1 MRGAFSRSSCPR
13 PKCAAAP
20 VSCGSSFRNASI
32 RSASKRKNGGNCHRI
47 GPSFGP
53 SRSRPDAMKFAS
65 GVSASRSRRMC
76 VMKRGAF
83 TANTKSSG
91 TRSAQSAN
99 ASGRCM
105 P

>member
-1 MRGAFSRSSCPR
+1 MRSG
-13 PKCAAAP
+13 
-20 VSCGSSFRNASI
+20 
-32 RSASKRKNGGNCHRI
+32 SKRKFGGNCHRI

-53 SRSRPDAMKFAS
+53 SRNSPDAMKFAS
-65 GVSASRSRRMC
+65 GVSASRSRFIW

-91 TRSAQSAN
+91 VCAAQEAN